1 MPRIANAVYLA
12 IFLQFLR
19 RLFGKVLVGASR
31 IPPGTPEYLM
41 EYHMSH
47 SVIVFYIHLGRDDKA
62 RVAWANCCNGHD
74 GILGK
79 NEATELSA
87 HLDLLADQIKRSLS
101 HHSWPSLKCH
111 WAYIHDPVM
120 PSIPTTFLDKSPWYP
135 YRDIFHK
142 IISDEVPLIQPY

>member
-1 MPRIANAVYLA
+1 MHRIANAVYLA

-19 RLFGKVLVGASR
+19 RLFGKVLLGAGR

-41 EYHMSH
+41 EYHS
-47 SVIVFYIHLGRDDKA
+47 SPAVIVFYIQLGRDDRA
-62 RVAWANCCNGHD
+62 RVAWSMYYGGHN

-79 NEATELSA
+79 NEATELAA
-87 HLDLLADQIKRSLS
+87 HLDLLADQLKRSLS
-101 HHSWPSLKCH
+101 NHIWPTLECH

-142 IISDEVPLIQPY
+142 IISDEVPLVQPY